1 MKRVPGEGMPTQGT
15 SDSNICHSDRPD
27 KEVKGHDQKLH
38 MDNLLSSSDLD
49 DDVTKKKIN
58 CCDTITPNTKG
69 VPPNLGTKKIKLKW
83 CEIQITRA
91 DLMVILWTD
100 KRDIHMLMNI
110 CDKPAQDHFCDEKGN
125 VMKQTC
131 CETGWSAATPLVQIC
146 GSGQRNC
153 YFIC

>member
-1 MKRVPGEGMPTQGT
+1 MKSVPGEGMPSQGT
-15 SDSNICHSDRPD
+15 FDSNICHSDRPD
-27 KEVKGHDQKLH
+27 KKVKRQDHKLH

-49 DDVTKKKIN
+49 DDTKKKIN
-58 CCDTITPNTKG
+58 CCDTITPNTNG

-91 DLMVILWTD
+91 DLMVILWSD

-110 CDKPAQDHFCDEKGN
+110 CNKPAPGHFCDEKGN

-131 CETGWSAATPLVQIC
+131 CETGWSAATPLVHIC
-146 GSGQRNC
+146 GSGQQNC